1 VYLVLWGNGILKHL
15 GTAFVDLSNI
25 ENNSTFRFC
34 HIGRKMALKSP
45 PCIQVS
51 HHCRQTKAKG

>member
-1 VYLVLWGNGILKHL
+1 MYLVLWGNGILKHL

-45 PCIQVS
+45 P
-51 HHCRQTKAKG
+51 